1 MKVYIIG
8 SGRRLAEM
16 AMALSPRGEKS
27 LVLTCDEATYRLCV
41 ERHVPARS
49 VDITSVNLAGV
60 GIQGG
65 SEDLMLISDHDQA
78 RLYET
83 VKNIAGQTPPEHVL
97 VLTPDSS
104 KQLEKDFP
112 EFVFKSNQSVYRH
125 ELREF
130 MRRHQAVQKVNSI
143 RDILKVNR
151 KLLTVVWGNPDPD
164 SISCSLALQ
173 ELTRDDVEVSEI
185 AYTGDFTRQ
194 ENLAMK
200 QNLKIPMKKLS
211 PALLE
216 GSPTIATVD
225 AQPSFFAENG
235 ALPFDIVIDHHP
247 TTQMDT
253 VRFTDVRPTYGATAT
268 IFTEYFLYTGKKM
281 SRRLATALFYGLKTD
296 TNNLTRKVHDADV
309 EAFRY
314 LRTRADENMI
324 RNIELSQMP
333 MSTLDTFSIAIS
345 NRKVIR
351 DVAFSY
357 IGHRE
362 NPDEAVYLVDL
373 FIKLSGI
380 TWAVVACRTD
390 EKMVVLFRTDGLR
403 RHAGKVAEETFLEYG
418 TAGGHRTM
426 ARAELRIERVQE
438 EVNGLNDVALER
450 WLLGKLSV
458 RLKALKK
465 AIS

>member
-16 AMALSPRGEKS
+16 ALALSPRGENA

-49 VDITSVNLAGV
+49 VDITSVTLEGV
-60 GIQGG
+60 GIQAG
-65 SEDLMLISDHDQA
+65 SEDLMVVSDHDEE
-78 RLYET
+78 RLLAT
-83 VKNIAGQTPPEHVL
+83 VKNISVQSPPEHVL

-104 KQLEKDFP
+104 KQLEKEFP

-130 MRRHQAVQKVNSI
+130 MRRHNAVQKVNSI
-143 RDILKVNR
+143 REVLKKNPN
-151 KLLTVVWGNPDPD
+151 LLTVVWGNPDPD
-164 SISCSLALQ
+164 SISCALALQ
-173 ELTRDDVEVSEI
+173 ELTRDDVEKSEI
-185 AYTGDFTRQ
+185 AYTGEFTRQ

-200 QNLKIPMKKLS
+200 QNLKISMKRFS

-216 GSPTIATVD
+216 SSPTIATVD
-225 AQPSFFAENG
+225 AQPSFFAED
-235 ALPFDIVIDHHP
+235 APLPFDIVVDHHP
-247 TTQMDT
+247 STQMDE

-314 LRTRADENMI
+314 LRSRADENMI

-345 NRKVIR
+345 NRRILR
-351 DVAFSY
+351 DIAFSY
-357 IGHRE
+357 IGHRR

-380 TWAVVACRTD
+380 TWAIVACRTD

-426 ARAELRIERVQE
+426 ARAELQIDRVKE
-438 EVNGLNDVALER
+438 EIGAFTDITLER
-450 WLLGKLSV
+450 WLLAKLSV

-465 AIS
+465 TLS

>member
-16 AMALSPRGEKS
+16 AMALSPRGEKA

-41 ERHVPARS
+41 ERHVPTRS

-65 SEDLMLISDHDQA
+65 SEDLMLISDHDEA

-83 VKNIAGQTPPEHVL
+83 VKNIASQTPPEHVL

-112 EFVFKSNQSVYRH
+112 AFVFKSNQSVYRH

-143 RDILKVNR
+143 RDILKGNR
-151 KLLTVVWGNPDPD
+151 NLLTVVWGNPDPD

-173 ELTRDDVEVSEI
+173 ELTRDDVDVSEI
-185 AYTGDFTRQ
+185 AYTGNFTRQ

-216 GSPTIATVD
+216 GDPTIATVD

-235 ALPFDIVIDHHP
+235 TLPFDIVIDHHP

-253 VRFTDVRPTYGATAT
+253 VQFTDVRPTYGSTAT

-403 RHAGKVAEETFLEYG
+403 RHAGKIAEETFLDYG

>member
-426 ARAELRIERVQE
+426 ARAELRIER
-438 EVNGLNDVALER
+438 
-450 WLLGKLSV
+450 
-458 RLKALKK
+458 
-465 AIS
+465 

>member
-65 SEDLMLISDHDQA
+65 SEDLMLISDHDDS

-83 VKNIAGQTPPEHVL
+83 VKNIAGQAPPEHVL

-112 EFVFKSNQSVYRH
+112 AFVFKSNQSVYRH

-143 RDILKVNR
+143 REILKVNR

>member
-27 LVLTCDEATYRLCV
+27 VVLTCDEATYKLCV
-41 ERHVPARS
+41 QRHIRTRS
-49 VDITSVNLAGV
+49 VDITTVSLSQV
-60 GIQGG
+60 GIRPG
-65 SEDLMLISDHDQA
+65 SDDIMLVSDHDQG
-78 RLYET
+78 RLQRT
-83 VKNIAGQTPPEHVL
+83 LKNIAGQSPPEHVL
-97 VLTPDSS
+97 VLTPESPR
-104 KQLEKDFP
+104 QLERDFP
-112 EFVFKSNQSVYRH
+112 EFVFKSNQSVYRD

-130 MRRHQAVQKVNSI
+130 LRRHQAVQKVNAI
-143 RDILKVNR
+143 RGILRETR
-151 KLLTVVWGNPDPD
+151 KLLTVMWGNPDPD
-164 SISCSLALQ
+164 SMSCALALQ
-173 ELTRDDVEVSEI
+173 ELTREDVDSSEI
-185 AYTGDFTRQ
+185 AYTGAFTRQ
-194 ENLAMK
+194 ENLAMM
-200 QNLKIPMKKLS
+200 QNLKIPMTKFA
-211 PALLE
+211 PFLLDS
-216 GSPTIATVD
+216 SPTVATVD
-225 AQPSFFAENG
+225 AQPSFFAGNG
-235 ALPFDIVIDHHP
+235 SLAFDIVVDHHP
-247 TTQMDT
+247 TTPMEN
-253 VRFTDVRPTYGATAT
+253 VRFTDIRPTYGATAT

-314 LRTRADENMI
+314 LRSKADENMI

-351 DVAFSY
+351 DVVFSY
-357 IGHRE
+357 IGHRN

-380 TWAVVACRTD
+380 TWAIVACRTE

-403 RHAGKVAEETFLEYG
+403 RHAGKVAEEVFLEYG

-426 ARAELRIERVQE
+426 ARAELKLDRVRE
-438 EVNGLNDVALER
+438 EVKELNDVAVER
-450 WLLGKLSV
+450 WLLGKLSAK
-458 RLKALKK
+458 LKALKK
-465 AIS
+465 VFP